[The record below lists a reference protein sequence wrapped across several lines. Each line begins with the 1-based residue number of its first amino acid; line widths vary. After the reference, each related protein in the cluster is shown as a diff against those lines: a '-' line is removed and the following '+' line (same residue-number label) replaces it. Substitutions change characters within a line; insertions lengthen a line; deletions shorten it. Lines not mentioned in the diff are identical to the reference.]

1 MKRKLLIIF
10 SFITVVYSCSNDE
23 PINSQDTTF
32 INKALNRQT
41 TGSSANDLLSDDK
54 FTSMIIE
61 LVYVE
66 GYAPDPATETNF
78 LNLLQ
83 QRIYKPGGIT
93 VEKRSIPSPGK
104 DVYTIQDIAQ
114 IERDNRQYYNDGDT
128 IAVWAYFSD
137 GKSDSDSSDNRTVI
151 LGTAYWNTS
160 FVIYEKT
167 LQSFSGGNFEP
178 SQTLLESTVI
188 FHEFGHIFGLV
199 NLGSSMQTDHED
211 LEHPKHCTVDTCL
224 MYWATESAIGVADFA
239 NMNAPPDFDAQC
251 IADLQANGGK

>member
-1 MKRKLLIIF
+1 MKRKLLFLI
-10 SFITVVYSCSNDE
+10 SFLTVVYSCSNDE
-23 PINSQDTTF
+23 PIDNQNPTV
-32 INKALNRQT
+32 INKAINRQT

-54 FTSMIIE
+54 FTSMVIE

-66 GYAPDPATETNF
+66 GYAPEPATETNF

-83 QRIYKPGGIT
+83 QRTYKPGGIR

-104 DVYTIQDIAQ
+104 DVYTIEDIAQ
-114 IERDNRQYYNDGDT
+114 IERDNRQYYNTDDT

-137 GKSDSDSSDNRTVI
+137 GKSDSDSSEERTVV

-167 LQSFSGGNFEP
+167 VQSLSGGPFQP
-178 SQTLLESTVI
+178 SQSLLESTVI

-199 NLGSSMQTDHED
+199 NLGSPMQTDHED

-224 MYWATESAIGVADFA
+224 MYWATESAIGVSDVA
-239 NMNAPPDFDAQC
+239 NMSAPPDFDAQC